1 MIITENKTMKLKLL
15 YAGILTI
22 LTLNCHAG
30 GGLNP
35 FTGIDK
41 SKFSVFIA
49 GGANELGV
57 NTSLAPNT
65 TLTDGAIDDSGKVL
79 EFGVGFT
86 HSKRI
91 FSTVAVQRNALDI
104 ADIDNIYGSINY
116 QFPMKKAQPFIGAL
130 VGYSQLNWSKRPY
143 PVFINE
149 NLKSKSF
156 IYGLQVGIEKE
167 VSKNYS
173 IFMKYQY
180 IKYDHEIEILNNTS
194 NIEHDSGQSLLIGM
208 QYIF

>member
-1 MIITENKTMKLKLL
+1 MKLKLL
-15 YAGILTI
+15 YAGILSI
-22 LTLNCHAG
+22 STLSCQAG
-30 GGLNP
+30 GGLNL
-35 FTGIDK
+35 FAGIDK
-41 SKFSVFIA
+41 SKLSVFVA
-49 GGANELGV
+49 GGVNKLDV

-65 TLTDGAIDDSGKVL
+65 TLTDGAIDDSGKVF
-79 EFGVGFT
+79 EFGVGFK

-91 FSTVAVQRNALDI
+91 FSTVAVQRNSLDI

-130 VGYSQLNWSKRPY
+130 VGYSQLDWSKRPH

-149 NLKSKSF
+149 KLKSKSF
-156 IYGLQVGIEKE
+156 IYGLQAGIEKE

-180 IKYDHEIEILNNTS
+180 IKYDHNIEILNNTS
-194 NIEHDSGQSLLIGM
+194 NIEHNSGQNLLLGLR
-208 QYIF
+208 YTF